1 MNNPHLHLLLNH
13 VPTIGT
19 VIAFGLLLLSFMR
32 RDNGLKRVSL
42 EVFFV
47 VALLTLPA
55 YLSGVGTEFTFE
67 SYPDISKE
75 TIVRH
80 HDAALVA
87 SMFMLLTGVLSWLA
101 LWQWRRLDR
110 PRNGA
115 LALVLLASAVT
126 LVLMGRA
133 ANIGGEIRHPEIL
146 PPDTPAAVVA
156 PGWLTAQAIRDVV
169 NGATWVWPTNE
180 VLHFIGLWLLFGIVL
195 LVNLRLL
202 GLMKGIPFAAIHRLL
217 PWAMLGLV
225 VNTLTG
231 MGFLIAAPSQY
242 VENISFFW
250 KIGLL
255 LIAGLNLLYVTA
267 FDGPWR
273 VQANQ
278 DAPVL
283 QKTFAVAALGLWV
296 GVMYFGRMLPF
307 IGNAF

>member
-1 MNNPHLHLLLNH
+1 
-13 VPTIGT
+13 
-19 VIAFGLLLLSFMR
+19 
-32 RDNGLKRVSL
+32 
-42 EVFFV
+42 VFFV

-156 PGWLTAQAIRDVV
+156 PGWLTAQAIRDLVFRPLNLEHAGTHSNDFIVQRFAAGHTTRNGTSTLQRPFGASASVTAGGGGFCITDLMTYPTFPTGAPAAVV
-169 NGATWVWPTNE
+169 SAFFDTFGSSRICTCAGMPLFSVDTQLQGLPYPSVGATTRSLMYSPPILKVWLPPHPVLRKLTEPLAWGRSMSRSSALAPPLTVFAPTSRMR
-180 VLHFIGLWLLFGIVL
+180 GAVL
-195 LVNLRLL
+195 LY
-202 GLMKGIPFAAIHRLL
+202 ASS
-217 PWAMLGLV
+217 
-225 VNTLTG
+225 
-231 MGFLIAAPSQY
+231 PS
-242 VENISFFW
+242 E
-250 KIGLL
+250 
-255 LIAGLNLLYVTA
+255 
-267 FDGPWR
+267 
-273 VQANQ
+273 
-278 DAPVL
+278 
-283 QKTFAVAALGLWV
+283 
-296 GVMYFGRMLPF
+296 
-307 IGNAF
+307 

>member
-55 YLSGVGTEFTFE
+55 YMSGVGTEFTFE
-67 SYPDISKE
+67 TYPDISKE
-75 TIVRH
+75 IIVRH

-87 SMFMLLTGVLSWLA
+87 SIFMLLTGVLAWLA
-101 LWQWRRLDR
+101 LWQWRRLNR

-156 PGWLTAQAIRDVV
+156 PGWLTAQSIRDLV

-180 VLHFIGLWLLFGIVL
+180 VLHFVGLWLLFGIVL

-202 GLMKGIPFAAIHRLL
+202 GLMKAIPFAAIHRLL

-225 VNTLTG
+225 INTLTG

-242 VENISFFW
+242 VENISFIW

-255 LIAGLNLLYVTA
+255 LLAGLNLLYVTA

-278 DAPVL
+278 DAPAL

-307 IGNAF
+307 LGNAF

>member
-75 TIVRH
+75 TVVRH

-156 PGWLTAQAIRDVV
+156 PGWLTAQSIRDVV

-242 VENISFFW
+242 VENISFVW

-255 LIAGLNLLYVTA
+255 LLAGLNLLYVTA

-278 DAPVL
+278 DAPAL

-307 IGNAF
+307 LGNAF

>member
-55 YLSGVGTEFTFE
+55 YMSGVGTEFTFE
-67 SYPDISKE
+67 TYPDISKE
-75 TIVRH
+75 IIVRH

-87 SMFMLLTGVLSWLA
+87 SIFMLLTGVLAWLA

-156 PGWLTAQAIRDVV
+156 PGWLTAQSIRDLV

-180 VLHFIGLWLLFGIVL
+180 VLHFVGLWLLFGIVL

-225 VNTLTG
+225 INTLTG

-242 VENISFFW
+242 VENISFIW

-255 LIAGLNLLYVTA
+255 LLAGLNLLYVTA

-278 DAPVL
+278 DAPAL

-307 IGNAF
+307 LGNAF